1 MFGTSLYIGV
11 ESAFVNDLEFTVPSY
26 IDALVPE
33 SALADEGLEV
43 VNPATLALLATVVDY
58 SEQDVEEIVVKAD
71 RARVAWSALTAK
83 ERARHLLAWRDLLI
97 EHQELL
103 AKLMT
108 AECGK
113 PMAESMGEVLYGA
126 SFIEWFAEEGKRV
139 YGDIIPSHVQGKQAL
154 VLKQP
159 IGTTA
164 AITPWNFP
172 LAMIT
177 RKAAPALA
185 AGCSMVV
192 KPAEATPLTALAL
205 ESFAHQAGIPR
216 DLFRVVTT
224 TRPAQV
230 GSLLCSSPI
239 IRKLSFTGSTAVGR
253 TLMRQSSDTV
263 KKLSLELGGN
273 APFIVFDDADIESAI
288 EGALVSKY
296 RNAGQTCVCVNRFL
310 VQDGIA
316 SEFVSRLAARVSALS
331 VGNGSEE
338 GVAIGPLINASA
350 LEKVERLVEDA
361 VSKGAHIETGG
372 HRVAVD
378 EGSFYA
384 PTVITGVTPDMSLFR
399 EEIFGPVAAV
409 VTFTHEADAI
419 ALANDTEYGLAAYF
433 YTQNLGRSWRVAQQ
447 LEYGM
452 VGINEGIIST
462 EVAPFGGIKQS
473 GLGREGS
480 KYGIDEYVEMK
491 YVLVGGLQV

>member
-1 MFGTSLYIGV
+1 M
-11 ESAFVNDLEFTVPSY
+11 PSY
-26 IDALVPE
+26 VDILIPE
-33 SALADEGLEV
+33 STLANSGLEV
-43 VNPATLALLATVVDY
+43 LNPATCEKLATVYDY
-58 SEQDVEEIVVKAD
+58 PDKEVEEIICLAD
-71 RARVAWSALTAK
+71 FARIAWSELTAK

-97 EHQELL
+97 DHQESL
-103 AKLMT
+103 AELMT

-139 YGDIIPSHVQGKQAL
+139 YGDIIPSHAQGKQAL

-177 RKAAPALA
+177 RKVAPALA

-205 ESFAHQAGIPR
+205 ESLAHQAGIPR

-331 VGNGSEE
+331 VGLGTDE
-338 GVAIGPLINASA
+338 GVAIGPLINAAA
-350 LEKVERLVEDA
+350 LEKVERLVRDA

-384 PTVITGVTPDMSLFR
+384 PTVITGVTPEMALFR

-433 YTQNLGRSWRVAQQ
+433 YTQSLGRSWRVAQQ

-491 YVLVGGLQV
+491 YVLVGGLQL